1 MSFPR
6 KRSGSNSKKSKEK
19 FEILFKVAD
28 ESDELSESLL
38 IEITNSFQNLAFENF
53 ELEIQKANLENAA
66 VKKNLNSI
74 LKFAIKTIE
83 FNEDEKKISASL
95 RTLSLTFFCLMKKS
109 NGLIQTFLEDED
121 LKVLF
126 KNCHNLLNQD
136 SRILEEQTIS
146 NCVKFILIVLTGV
159 DNLNENQLIEYLM
172 VEDIF
177 ESLIQIVHFHR
188 LTNGDEMI
196 KASDIVMIIILLCN
210 YHKYQSTNPYIC
222 NLSILAD
229 EQILNS
235 FSTLINDKLV
245 EFSRQY
251 SSTNLDSSY
260 SSSWLTSL
268 SSLVGRHLFIS
279 DDDNDRCSSIKA
291 NYAILLALY
300 ENIHLNRNFITT
312 LSHTSL
318 QNDSQPPSPSNTLQS
333 SAQSTDLAS
342 PEALLHTVTPTN
354 LFVSLFEYC
363 SIIMK
368 DAIPESIFNTKLCF
382 IILTCISE
390 DSYANSL
397 INDQNLNFKVLIHRA
412 TMRHRKPT
420 SKLESQ
426 PLSATLL
433 DLTIEF
439 IVSHMSKQ
447 RFPMDLYLFSVG
459 IIQRLL
465 VYQKRCNVRLNY
477 NWKALWSALINLIKF
492 LVYQEPYLIKK
503 FNIFILTTKIINIF
517 NFFISYGD
525 TFLRTTQNYDELYY
539 ELNREE
545 KIFSE
550 VHALVL
556 RYSAIS
562 DTEFKDDVLKLLNSL
577 VNILKIE
584 KHFNQKIKEWLA
596 SKSLSTPSEE
606 QILAIVRENY
616 DLNLTMI
623 PNLDVFERYNEQKH
637 NVFFN
642 GIISEVIGDLRSK
655 NCAKFLNEV
664 AHA

>member
-19 FEILFKVAD
+19 FEILFKTT
-28 ESDELSESLL
+28 EENEELSENLLMEISNSLQTL
-38 IEITNSFQNLAFENF
+38 SLETF
-53 ELEIQKANLENAA
+53 ELEVQKANFESEK
-66 VKKNLNSI
+66 VKKNFNAI
-74 LKFAIKTIE
+74 LKFCINSME
-83 FNEDEKKISASL
+83 SEDEKKISSNL
-95 RTLSLTFFCLMKKS
+95 RILSLIFYSLMRKL
-109 NGLIQTFLEDED
+109 NGLIET
-121 LKVLF
+121 
-126 KNCHNLLNQD
+126 
-136 SRILEEQTIS
+136 ILEEEEIKKMFK
-146 NCVKFILIVLTGV
+146 NLHEILNNEVEEILIVYCVKFILIILTGV
-159 DNLNENQLIEYLM
+159 DNLNENNLIEFLM
-172 VEDIF
+172 IEDIF
-177 ESLIQIVHFHR
+177 ESLIQIIHIHR
-188 LTNGDEMI
+188 LATNDE
-196 KASDIVMIIILLCN
+196 KATDIVMIIILLCN

-235 FSTLINDKLV
+235 FSTIINAKLL

-251 SSTNLDSSY
+251 SSTNLDSSH
-260 SSSWLTSL
+260 SSWLTSL

-279 DDDNDRCSSIKA
+279 DDDADRSSSIKA

-312 LSHTSL
+312 LSHTSI

-333 SAQSTDLAS
+333 SAQSSDLTS
-342 PEALLHTVTPTN
+342 PEALLHSVTPTN

-368 DAIPESIFNTKLCF
+368 MKDAIPESVLNTKLCF

-397 INDQNLNFKVLIHRA
+397 INDQNLNFKVHIHRA
-412 TMRHRKPT
+412 TMRHRKMIT
-420 SKLESQ
+420 KLESQ
-426 PLSATLL
+426 PLSATLF

-447 RFPMDLYLFSVG
+447 KFPMELYLFSVG

-477 NWKALWSALINLIKF
+477 NWKNLWMALINLLKF
-492 LVYQEPYLIKK
+492 LVYQEQYLIKK
-503 FNIFILTTKIINIF
+503 FNIFVLATKVMNIF

-550 VHALVL
+550 IHALVL
-556 RYSAIS
+556 RYSAMT

-577 VNILKIE
+577 VNILKII

-623 PNLDVFERYNEQKH
+623 ANLDGFERYNEQKY
-637 NVFFN
+637 NEFFK
-642 GIISEVIGDLRSK
+642 GVIVEVVNDLRNK
-655 NCAKFLNEV
+655 NCVKFLCENV
-664 AHA
+664 QG